1 MRLANASVVS
11 ELVLV
16 GFSNHPQA
24 ELPLFLLLSL
34 VYLTCCFGNTA
45 VVTLVVLDVSLQSPM
60 YFFLCH
66 LALLNV
72 LFSTLVVPKML
83 FNFLTSR
90 KVISYAFCLAQ
101 TYLTLFL
108 ECTECFLL
116 AVMALDRYMAICHL
130 LRYLLL
136 LSWPACVALA
146 LCAWALGFF
155 ASVVPLS
162 CFILPLCGPYVVD
175 YIFCELPILLHL
187 FCADTTMQEAMMA
200 VGGAGTVMVPFLL
213 ILLSYLRILLAVM
226 RVDSAEGRKRAF
238 STCTSHL
245 IVVTI
250 YYGTGL
256 IRYLRPKSLY
266 SAEGDKL
273 ISLFYAVINPMLN
286 PFIYSLRNK
295 EVQGALGRVIG
306 RYRAVLKPQAAL
318 LRR

>member
-1 MRLANASVVS
+1 MRQANASAVS

-16 GFSNHPQA
+16 GFSTHPWA
-24 ELPLFLLLSL
+24 ELPLFLLFSL
-34 VYLTCCFGNTA
+34 VYLTSCFGNTA
-45 VVTLVVLDVSLQSPM
+45 VVTLVVLDASLQSPM

-66 LALLNV
+66 LAFLNV
-72 LFSTLVVPKML
+72 FFSTVVVPKML
-83 FNFLTSR
+83 FNFLASR
-90 KVISYAFCLAQ
+90 RVISYAFCLAQ

-116 AVMALDRYMAICHL
+116 AVMALDRYVAVCHP

-136 LSWPACVALA
+136 MSWPACAALA
-146 LCAWALGFF
+146 LGAWALGFF
-155 ASVVPLS
+155 ASVVPLY
-162 CFILPLCGPYVVD
+162 CVILPLCGPYVVD
-175 YIFCELPILLHL
+175 YLFCELPVLLHL
-187 FCADTTMQEAMMA
+187 FCADTTLQETMMA
-200 VGGAGTVMVPFLL
+200 VGGAGTVLVPFVL
-213 ILLSYLRILLAVM
+213 ILLSYLRILLAVL
-226 RVDSAEGRKRAF
+226 RVDSAEGRRRAF

-245 IVVTI
+245 AVVTI

-295 EVQGALGRVIG
+295 EVQGALERVTGRS
-306 RYRAVLKPQAAL
+306 RAAREPLAAL